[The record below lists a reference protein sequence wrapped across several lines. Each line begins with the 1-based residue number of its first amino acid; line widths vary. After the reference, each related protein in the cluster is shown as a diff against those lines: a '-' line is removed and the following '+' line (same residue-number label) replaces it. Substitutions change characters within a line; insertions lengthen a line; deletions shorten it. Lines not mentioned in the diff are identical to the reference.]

1 MMANIVFK
9 PNHQN
14 YSITNLG
21 QEAKFGNL
29 SPIKVIQSKL
39 EELFDLE
46 TILLTS
52 DVADEL
58 YHILDMVDTV
68 VEQGGAI

>member
-1 MMANIVFK
+1 MANIVFK
-9 PNHQN
+9 PNQQN

-21 QEAKFGNL
+21 EEAKHCDL

-39 EELFDLE
+39 ENLFDLE
-46 TILLTS
+46 TIHLTS

-58 YHILDMVDTV
+58 YHILDMVDAV
-68 VEQGGAI
+68 VEQEGAI